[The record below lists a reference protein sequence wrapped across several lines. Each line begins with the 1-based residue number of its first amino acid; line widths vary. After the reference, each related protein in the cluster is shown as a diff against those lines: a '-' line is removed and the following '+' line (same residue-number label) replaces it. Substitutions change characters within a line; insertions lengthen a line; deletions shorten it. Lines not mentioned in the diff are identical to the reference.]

1 VAGTRFVSRPAP
13 EEVPALAILTIS
25 FALTFAVLYGL
36 GSALSA
42 FVPWRLSVALPLDAG
57 LPFWPGA
64 AAVYLTILPVLML
77 APFALRDLASLLP
90 LFAALMLETGIAFVF
105 FILLPVDPPAITCC
119 DQPLTSAVFG
129 IADAINL
136 DRNYLPSLHVAFAF
150 TAAAAFAPRAGR
162 IGAALLFLWASAV
175 AASTLLTRQHFVI
188 DVIAGIV
195 LAFLCWRLAT
205 QWARRPDIVSA
216 VDIDLLCLRN
226 FERFSRRHRRYL
238 GISILVIASGIPH
251 WRRQRLARA
260 GFAFL
265 QSMDDILD
273 GDRVIDREPLEV
285 ADEMIAGLQSGRFA
299 DHELARLGAAFRAAL
314 LARAGEPAVSTAIA
328 LLRAM
333 RRDRERVLAGEVL
346 DREALRAQ
354 HRATFTPSIDLLL
367 LAADS
372 TLTARDVPEL
382 IDAFGWCSTVRD
394 LDEDLRHRLINVPL
408 DVYQRAMSER
418 PMMMLDD
425 LPRTQAMHDWLA
437 EESARAARLLARSQ
451 ERIAAFGEQ
460 RGAALLRRFA
470 NSMRLYL

>member
-1 VAGTRFVSRPAP
+1 MTRFLGRPAP
-13 EEVPALAILTIS
+13 EEVPALAILTLT

-36 GSALSA
+36 GSALSE

-64 AAVYLTILPVLML
+64 AAIYLTILPVLLL
-77 APFALRDLASLLP
+77 APFVLRDLASLLP
-90 LFAALMLETGIAFVF
+90 LFVALMLETGIAFVC

-136 DRNYLPSLHVAFAF
+136 ERNYLPSLHVAFAF

-162 IGAALLFLWASAV
+162 SGAGLLFCWAIAV
-175 AASTLLTRQHFVI
+175 AASTLLTRQHFII

-195 LAFLCWRLAT
+195 LAFLCWRLAL
-205 QWARRPDIVSA
+205 QWARRPDVVSA
-216 VDIDLLCLRN
+216 ADVDLLCLRN

-238 GISILVIASGIPH
+238 GISLLVIASGIPH
-251 WRRQRLARA
+251 WRRQRLARV

-265 QSMDDILD
+265 QSLDDILD
-273 GDRVIDREPLEV
+273 GDRAIDREPLEM
-285 ADEMIAGLQSGRFA
+285 ADEMIASFESGRFA

-314 LARAGEPAVSTAIA
+314 LARAGEPALFTAIS

-346 DREALRAQ
+346 DRDALLAQ
-354 HRATFTPSIDLLL
+354 HRATFAPSIDLLM

-372 TLTARDVPEL
+372 TLTAQDVPEL

-394 LDEDLRHRLINVPL
+394 LDEDLRHRLVNVPL
-408 DVYQRAMSER
+408 DVYRRAMGEK
-418 PMMMLDD
+418 PMLLLDD
-425 LPRTQAMHDWLA
+425 LPKTRAAQDWLA
-437 EESARAARLLARSQ
+437 EESTRAARLLARSQ
-451 ERIAAFGEQ
+451 ERIAAFGGQ
-460 RGAALLRRFA
+460 RGARLLRRFA
-470 NSMRLYL
+470 HSMRLYL